1 MHSENQPVTIPKP
14 IPESRFVNH
23 LRRFGKCGFA
33 RDLTVILF
41 VAGYIVGMCY
51 LASFLLA
58 HPLLLALVII
68 AVATAAVCWVAG
80 GAQ

>member
-1 MHSENQPVTIPKP
+1 MHSKNPPVTPVTYTNP
-14 IPESRFVNH
+14 HRFVNQVC
-23 LRRFGKCGFA
+23 RIGKSDFT

-58 HPLLLALVII
+58 HPLLLALVIV